1 MIEMMLVRDIKLYDR
16 EMDFF
21 CGPMSSLFFFMWFST
36 ACVMGFFLK
45 SNISRF
51 RNSIAH
57 KRKTSVAFVLCVIKF
72 KKKIPKNHHF
82 KKITYKRKIFFGFS
96 LCVIICTFEKKLN
109 KNKKFKTRSHIKA
122 RLILVLSLCVIFFSF
137 KNI

>member
-72 KKKIPKNHHF
+72 KKKFPKNHHF

-109 KNKKFKTRSHIKA
+109 KKQKAQNKITHQSKTNFG
-122 RLILVLSLCVIFFSF
+122 LVFMCNFFSF